1 MTAPTPRCR
10 ACRKRHALGS
20 TNRSSFPHADVC
32 RECQRTCRRKK
43 RYPTYQQARDALAE
57 HRANPWD
64 DPTASVYR
72 CEVCDQYHWGH
83 EQGRD
88 GQRRAKRAE
97 KQRRKAL
104 IKNVDGGA
112 DGRR

>member
-1 MTAPTPRCR
+1 M
-10 ACRKRHALGS
+10 
-20 TNRSSFPHADVC
+20 C

-72 CEVCDQYHWGH
+72 CKVCGQHHWGH
-83 EQGRD
+83 AQGRA

-104 IKNVDGGA
+104 IEALKSVTGQEGNDREVLAGA
-112 DGRR
+112 D